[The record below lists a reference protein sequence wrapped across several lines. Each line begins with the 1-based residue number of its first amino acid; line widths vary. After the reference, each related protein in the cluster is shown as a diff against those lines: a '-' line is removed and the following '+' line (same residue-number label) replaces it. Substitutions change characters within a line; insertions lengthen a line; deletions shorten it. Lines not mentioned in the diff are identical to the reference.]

1 MFLEPLSRGG
11 EVKMNCDP
19 ERWEPFEREIEVS
32 LMRIYSLEWVEE
44 RAWTGG
50 DRLWRVKGKWSR
62 ESSVYAEAASGR
74 IELDMHLH
82 AAPERLD
89 KEKTKDRIVA
99 RISQWLKSIPKEARL
114 PEKRRLGIT
123 RPLPS

>member
-1 MFLEPLSRGG
+1 MSLKPLSHGG
-11 EVKMNCDP
+11 GVKMNYDP
-19 ERWEPFEREIEVS
+19 EQWEPFEREIEVS

-50 DRLWRVKGKWSR
+50 DRLWRVRGKWSR
-62 ESSVYAEAASGR
+62 ERSVYAEAASGR

-82 AAPERLD
+82 AAPEQLD

-99 RISQWLKSIPKEARL
+99 RISKWLKSIPKEARL

-123 RPLPS
+123 WP